1 MNSAFL
7 VIAIL
12 SVIAGLGFLLINRRL
27 ASDQKK
33 DNWKKYFYYLL
44 IIGVVLSSVII
55 DRKIFA
61 ALIILINSIGLIEMM
76 TLSSKGDH
84 PNSRKLFMFVSLGVF
99 ALIFLSFSAFI
110 LLPTIIIVY
119 TYTIVLVFDGACQ
132 VTGQLFGRNKI
143 VPSISPNKTWEGLI
157 YGSFIAI
164 LTAVILRDLGSFP
177 LPKSILFGLMICLS
191 SFAGDLL
198 ASSFKREFGAKNFS
212 NILPGQGGMFDR
224 FDSFMAS
231 GALIGILGIPYLIAN
246 SYDKD
251 VSLYLTMTVIFLAVL
266 ILGEFLHLFLKIRPE
281 FARITSHV
289 LAGLFSLLLLNRFS
303 SPYFVLVLCIQS
315 ALFLYATDKMGFLK
329 SHHSVKRKTY
339 GSAVFFAGVLIAYI
353 TSELTSNRALF
364 ILPIMILTISDP
376 TAALTGLNT
385 KSRKWKNLISGDISA
400 KSYAGS
406 FAFFVS
412 AFIILFFGLPFF
424 YNLGLPARLII
435 SLLIGL
441 IASFVEAISS
451 KGFDNVAIPV
461 SIILLLLPG
470 QYYF

>member
-1 MNSAFL
+1 MKSAFI
-7 VIAIL
+7 VIVLL
-12 SVIAGLGFLLINRRL
+12 SVVAGLGFLLINRRL

-33 DNWKKYFYYLL
+33 ENWKKYFYYLL
-44 IIGVVLSSVII
+44 IISVVLSSVMV
-55 DRKIFA
+55 DRKIFT
-61 ALIILINSIGLIEMM
+61 ALIIFINSVGLIEMM
-76 TLSSKGDH
+76 TLSSKSDH
-84 PNSRKLFMFVSLGVF
+84 TDSRKLFMLVSLGIF
-99 ALIFLSFSAFI
+99 ALIFLFFSVFI

-132 VTGQLFGRNKI
+132 VTGQLFGRNKL
-143 VPSISPNKTWEGLI
+143 VPSISPNKTWEGFI
-157 YGSFIAI
+157 YGSVIAI
-164 LTAVILRDLGSFP
+164 LTALFLKDMGNFSFI
-177 LPKSILFGLMICLS
+177 KSVLFGLMVCLS

-198 ASSFKREFGAKNFS
+198 ASLYKREFTAKNFS

-231 GALIGILGIPYLIAN
+231 GALVGILGIPYLITN

-251 VSLYLTMTVIFLAVL
+251 VSLYLTMTVLFLGVL

-315 ALFLYATDKMGFLK
+315 ALFLYATDRMGFLK

-353 TSELTSNRALF
+353 TYELTSNRALF

-376 TAALTGLNT
+376 TAALTGLNI
-385 KSRKWKNLISGDISA
+385 KSRNWKNLISGEISA

-406 FAFFVS
+406 FAFFVT

-424 YNLGLPARLII
+424 YNLELPACLII
-435 SLLIGL
+435 SLIIGL
-441 IASFVEAISS
+441 IATFVEAISS
-451 KGFDNVAIPV
+451 KGFDNVTIPV
-461 SIILLLLPG
+461 SIILLLLLG
-470 QYYF
+470 QYFF